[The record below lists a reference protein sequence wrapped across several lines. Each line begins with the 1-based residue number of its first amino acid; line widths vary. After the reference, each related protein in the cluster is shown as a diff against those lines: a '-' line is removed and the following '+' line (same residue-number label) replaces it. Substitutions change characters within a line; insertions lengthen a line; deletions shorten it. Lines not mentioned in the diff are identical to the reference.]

1 MHNIAFEALYLPFI
15 SPNLAALLKGQSL
28 EAGLSPRAAGKNIYW
43 IAFQDIRLCFDTA
56 TFNEKHAYE
65 SYILPEK
72 NFTKT

>member
-1 MHNIAFEALYLPFI
+1 MTWDRLWDRFLDQKYVYRIAP
-15 SPNLAALLKGQSL
+15 
-28 EAGLSPRAAGKNIYW
+28 
-43 IAFQDIRLCFDTA
+43 QDIRLCFDTA